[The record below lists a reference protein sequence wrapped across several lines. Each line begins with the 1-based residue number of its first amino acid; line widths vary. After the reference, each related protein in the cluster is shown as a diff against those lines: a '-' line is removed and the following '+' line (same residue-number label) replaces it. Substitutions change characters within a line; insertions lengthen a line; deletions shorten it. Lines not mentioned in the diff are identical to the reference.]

1 MSNQDFF
8 AASVNARRAGL
19 QREARAS
26 RVARQALRAGRRS
39 AKSASR
45 KASAVARDHAVTEPR
60 LQVRAGVSQPARTGT
75 TSAAAGL
82 QATAVCGS

>member
-39 AKSASR
+39 AKAANGR
-45 KASAVARDHAVTEPR
+45 GGKANAIAREHAP
-60 LQVRAGVSQPARTGT
+60 QQARTGT
-75 TSAAAGL
+75 SAPARTANAA
-82 QATAVCGS
+82 AVCGS

>member
-39 AKSASR
+39 AKAAGR
-45 KASAVARDHAVTEPR
+45 KSNAVARDHA
-60 LQVRAGVSQPARTGT
+60 LQQPRTGT
-75 TSAAAGL
+75 STSASGR

>member
-39 AKSASR
+39 AKASGR
-45 KASAVARDHAVTEPR
+45 GTKANAVAREHAP
-60 LQVRAGVSQPARTGT
+60 QPVRTGT
-75 TSAAAGL
+75 STQASGRQAA
-82 QATAVCGS
+82 AVCGS

>member
-39 AKSASR
+39 ARASR
-45 KASAVARDHAVTEPR
+45 AAGSHSKANVVARERAVT
-60 LQVRAGVSQPARTGT
+60 S
-75 TSAAAGL
+75 GL
-82 QATAVCGS
+82 QATAVLR

>member
-39 AKSASR
+39 AQASR
-45 KASAVARDHAVTEPR
+45 DAAGRSSKANAVAREHAP
-60 LQVRAGVSQPARTGT
+60 QPVRTAN
-75 TSAAAGL
+75 
-82 QATAVCGS
+82 ATAACAS

>member
-39 AKSASR
+39 ARASR
-45 KASAVARDHAVTEPR
+45 AAAGHSREANAVAREHAP
-60 LQVRAGVSQPARTGT
+60 QPAN
-75 TSAAAGL
+75 AAAIC
-82 QATAVCGS
+82 AS

>member
-39 AKSASR
+39 AKAAGRHSSQAN
-45 KASAVARDHAVTEPR
+45 AVARDHAP
-60 LQVRAGVSQPARTGT
+60 QQPRTGT
-75 TSAAAGL
+75 STSASGL
-82 QATAVCGS
+82 TATAVCSS

>member
-39 AKSASR
+39 ARASNGR
-45 KASAVARDHAVTEPR
+45 SSKANALALDHALQQPR
-60 LQVRAGVSQPARTGT
+60 TAN
-75 TSAAAGL
+75 
-82 QATAVCGS
+82 ATAACGS

>member
-39 AKSASR
+39 ARASGAAGSHS
-45 KASAVARDHAVTEPR
+45 KANAVARDHAP
-60 LQVRAGVSQPARTGT
+60 QVAN
-75 TSAAAGL
+75 
-82 QATAVCGS
+82 ATAVCGS

>member
-1 MSNQDFF
+1 MTNQDFF

-39 AKSASR
+39 AKAAGRGS
-45 KASAVARDHAVTEPR
+45 KANAVARDHAPR
-60 LQVRAGVSQPARTGT
+60 TAN
-75 TSAAAGL
+75 
-82 QATAVCGS
+82 ATAVCGS

>member
-39 AKSASR
+39 AKAGSAHNS
-45 KASAVARDHAVTEPR
+45 KANAVARDHAPQQPR
-60 LQVRAGVSQPARTGT
+60 TAN
-75 TSAAAGL
+75 
-82 QATAVCGS
+82 ATAVCGS

>member
-39 AKSASR
+39 ARASR
-45 KASAVARDHAVTEPR
+45 GAGREANAVAREHAP
-60 LQVRAGVSQPARTGT
+60 QPARASTT
-75 TSAAAGL
+75 TSASGHTSPTASGL

>member
-39 AKSASR
+39 AKAAKGHHSQANATPR
-45 KASAVARDHAVTEPR
+45 ERAIIDLAR
-60 LQVRAGVSQPARTGT
+60 QPAR
-75 TSAAAGL
+75 AN
-82 QATAVCGS
+82 ATAVCGS